1 MFIKFQDSK
10 TKMLCNSQIQL
21 CRFFGERAAANV
33 QRMLFMLDAAP
44 NLRDISDAPPMSL
57 RYREEE
63 GVHYYSIGGEQKCW
77 PKVSF
82 RPDSSAKPLDQ
93 VVGVEIFRV
102 NGEKS

>member
-21 CRFFGERAAANV
+21 CRIFGERAAANV

-57 RYREEE
+57 RYREEK
-63 GVHYYSIGGEQKCW
+63 GVHFYSIGGEQKCW
-77 PKVSF
+77 PKVYF
-82 RPDSSAKPLDQ
+82 RPYFGAKPLDQ
-93 VVGVEIFRV
+93 IVCVEIFRI
-102 NGEKS
+102 NGEKA

>member
-10 TKMLCNSQIQL
+10 TKMLCNSQNQL
-21 CRFFGERAAANV
+21 CRIFGERAAANL

-57 RYREEE
+57 SNREEE
-63 GVHYYSIGGEQKCW
+63 GAQFYSIGGDQKCW
-77 PKVSF
+77 PKVYF

-102 NGEKS
+102 NGEKT